1 MEKPLFHMYLVHH
14 PEPELKRQVLS
25 VLSKCGGSEKR

>member
-1 MEKPLFHMYLVHH
+1 MENSLFHMYLVHR

-25 VLSKCGGSEKR
+25 VLIKCGGSEKR